1 MWETVMYLVGITN
14 LKSNRGSP
22 RKAED
27 ALFFGPVV
35 PLLVATLEKSCTNKV
50 CTELFIGSMVARFLT
65 AEE

>member
-1 MWETVMYLVGITN
+1 MWETVIYLVGITS

-35 PLLVATLEKSCTNKV
+35 PLPVVYSREILHEQGGLYIVV
-50 CTELFIGSMVARFLT
+50 HW
-65 AEE
+65 